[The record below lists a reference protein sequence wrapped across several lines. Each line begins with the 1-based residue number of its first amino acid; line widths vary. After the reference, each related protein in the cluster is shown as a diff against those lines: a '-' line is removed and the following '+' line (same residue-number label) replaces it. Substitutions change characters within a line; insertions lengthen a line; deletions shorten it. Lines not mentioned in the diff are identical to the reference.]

1 MIKLRQMSQIIFL
14 GLFLFLL
21 FNTSEAISL
30 FPRLSPLL
38 SITTMIAN
46 RNWIIQFLPS
56 LIVLLLTV
64 ALGRVFCGWVC
75 PLGTIIDFTDSIL
88 ARRRFLSL
96 ITSKRWKYWLLILL
110 LTISIFGIQMA
121 CWFDPLSLVIRTFSL
136 MGYPYLRHLFS
147 PNDPFFTGFNGQFLF
162 LVIFL
167 CIILLSTIESKYWC
181 KNLCP
186 LGALLGVVSYFTWL
200 KKGISKQCTICA
212 KCQKACKMGA
222 ITEKGQQTLQIE
234 CTRCFSCYDLCQE
247 KAVRFRFTTTK
258 KQDSKTTI
266 NISRR
271 QLIISLS
278 TGLLSIP
285 ILKFTS
291 QPNSR
296 IIRPPGAIPE
306 KEFLSRCLRCGL
318 CMKVCPS
325 NGLQP
330 CLLEIGFEGIWTPRL
345 IPKIG
350 YCEYYCTLC
359 TQTCPSE
366 AIKKLTEQEKIK
378 EKIGIAVFDKNRC
391 ISWVADKNCLIC
403 QEICPIPNKAIDF
416 KIIEKGNEI
425 ILRPY
430 IIKGRCI
437 GCGACENKCP
447 LQPVP
452 GIFICK

>member
-1 MIKLRQMSQIIFL
+1 MFQIIFL
-14 GLFLFLL
+14 SLFLFLL
-21 FNTSEAISL
+21 FNTSEAIGL

-38 SITTMIAN
+38 SITTMIAD
-46 RNWIIQFLPS
+46 RSWIIQFLPS

-64 ALGRVFCGWVC
+64 AIGRVFCGWVC

-88 ARRRFLSL
+88 AKRKSLSL
-96 ITSKRWKYWLLILL
+96 IISRRWKYWLLIIL
-110 LTISIFGIQMA
+110 LTVSIFGVQIA
-121 CWFDPLSLVIRTFSL
+121 CWFDPLSLVTRTFSL
-136 MGYPYLRHLFS
+136 MGYPYLRHLLC
-147 PNDPFFTGFNGQFLF
+147 PNDPFFTGFKGQSIF

-167 CIILLSTIESKYWC
+167 CIILLSIIERRYWC

-186 LGALLGVVSYFTWL
+186 LGALLGVLSYFTWL
-200 KKGISKQCTICA
+200 KKRVSEQCTSCA

-222 ITEKGQQTLQIE
+222 ITEKGQQTLQTE

-247 KAVRFRFTTTK
+247 KAAKFRFTTAK
-258 KQDSKTTI
+258 KQDSKTI
-266 NISRR
+266 DISRR
-271 QLIISLS
+271 QLVISLL

-306 KEFLSRCLRCGL
+306 KEFLSRCIRCGL

-330 CLLEIGFEGIWTPRL
+330 CLLETGLEGIWTPRL

-359 TQTCPSE
+359 TQTCPSG
-366 AIKKLTEQEKIK
+366 AIKRLTEQEKMK
-378 EKIGIAVFDKNRC
+378 EKIGIAVLDKKRC

-430 IIKGRCI
+430 IIKDRCT

-447 LQPVP
+447 LQPAP
-452 GIFICK
+452 GIFICR